1 MPRKRAPAVEQ
12 RAAQEEEARALRWA
26 ERQQRLLETRE
37 RARRVMD
44 DQGLFGGLVFDL
56 VWGGE
61 TSCPLF
67 REVKKDP

>member
-12 RAAQEEEARALRWA
+12 REAREEEARELQWA
-26 ERQQRLLETRE
+26 ERQQRLLVTRE

-44 DQGLFGGLVFDL
+44 DQGLFGGLLFDL
-56 VWGGE
+56 VWGDE

-67 REVKKDP
+67 REVKKNP